1 MINTWTYRI
10 MNFLSFDTYHLTL
23 IIVALITGVVS
34 PITLQLM
41 QYFLK
46 KRNDSKKVKHSLNQN
61 EAIHTDEQITSKL
74 KNIMSKYHCD
84 RVWIGE
90 FHNGG
95 KTYSGKSFQRFS
107 TTYEVVTQGVATE
120 SVNTQNIP
128 TSIFALFFKK
138 LMEIGHYYT
147 TNVNKTDDPMSFAMQ
162 NFWGDRGVSSFICV
176 SIKDIEGNFVGFL
189 CLDGVINDLNI
200 TEDDI
205 ADLVIAASN
214 LAGYL
219 EA

>member
-1 MINTWTYRI
+1 
-10 MNFLSFDTYHLTL
+10 MNFISFDTYHLTL

-34 PITLQLM
+34 PMTLQLM
-41 QYFLK
+41 QYYLK

-74 KNIMSKYHCD
+74 KTIMSKYHCD

-128 TSIFALFFKK
+128 TSIFSLFFKK

-147 TNVNKTDDPMSFAMQ
+147 QNVNKTDDPMSFAMQ

-189 CLDGVINDLNI
+189 CLDGVINDLVI
-200 TEDDI
+200 TEEDI
-205 ADLVIAASN
+205 DNLVIAASN

>member
-1 MINTWTYRI
+1 
-10 MNFLSFDTYHLTL
+10 MNFISFDTYHLTL

-34 PITLQLM
+34 PMTLQLM
-41 QYFLK
+41 QYYLK

-128 TSIFALFFKK
+128 TSIFSLFFKK
-138 LMEIGHYYT
+138 LMEIGYYYT
-147 TNVNKTDDPMSFAMQ
+147 QNVNKTDDPMSFAMQ

-189 CLDGVINDLNI
+189 CLDGVINDLVI
-200 TEDDI
+200 TEEDI
-205 ADLVIAASN
+205 DNLVIAASN

>member
-1 MINTWTYRI
+1 MV
-10 MNFLSFDTYHLTL
+10 FDVSSLTV
-23 IIVALITGVVS
+23 IISALITGVIS
-34 PITLQLM
+34 PITLQIM
-41 QYFLK
+41 QHILK
-46 KRNDSKKVKHSLNQN
+46 KRNEKRKYKNTLDNN
-61 EAIHTDEQITSKL
+61 FAIENDNLITSKL
-74 KNIMSKYHCD
+74 KAIKEKYHCD

-107 TTYEVVTQGVATE
+107 TTYEIVAQGVATE

-138 LMEIGHYYT
+138 LMELGYYYT
-147 TNVNKTDDPMSFAMQ
+147 PNVNKTEDPMSFAMQ
-162 NFWGDRGVSSFICV
+162 NFWGDRGVSSFICI

-189 CLDGVINDLNI
+189 CLDGVINDLVIND
-200 TEDDI
+200 EDI
-205 ADLVIAASN
+205 ENLIIAASN

>member
-1 MINTWTYRI
+1 
-10 MNFLSFDTYHLTL
+10 MNFISFDTYHLTL

-34 PITLQLM
+34 PMTLQLM
-41 QYFLK
+41 QYYLK

-189 CLDGVINDLNI
+189 CLDGVINDLVVKE
-200 TEDDI
+200 EDID
-205 ADLVIAASN
+205 DLVIAASN

>member
-1 MINTWTYRI
+1 
-10 MNFLSFDTYHLTL
+10 MNFISFDTYHLTL

-41 QYFLK
+41 QYYLK

-74 KNIMSKYHCD
+74 KAIMSKYHCD

-128 TSIFALFFKK
+128 NSIFALFFKK

-189 CLDGVINDLNI
+189 CLDGVINDLVVKE
-200 TEDDI
+200 EDID
-205 ADLVIAASN
+205 DLVIAASN

>member
-1 MINTWTYRI
+1 
-10 MNFLSFDTYHLTL
+10 MNFISFDTYHLTL

-34 PITLQLM
+34 PMTLQLM
-41 QYFLK
+41 QYYLK

-74 KNIMSKYHCD
+74 KTIMAKYHCD

-128 TSIFALFFKK
+128 TSIFSLFFKK

-147 TNVNKTDDPMSFAMQ
+147 QNVNKTDDPMSFAMQ

-189 CLDGVINDLNI
+189 CLDGVINDLVI
-200 TEDDI
+200 TEEDI
-205 ADLVIAASN
+205 DNLVIAASN

>member
-1 MINTWTYRI
+1 
-10 MNFLSFDTYHLTL
+10 MNFLTFDTYHLTL

-41 QYFLK
+41 QYYLK

-74 KNIMSKYHCD
+74 KSIMAKYHCD

-107 TTYEVVTQGVATE
+107 TTYEVVVQGVATE

-147 TNVNKTDDPMSFAMQ
+147 ANVNKTDDPMSFAMQ

-189 CLDGVINDLNI
+189 CLDGVINDLVI
-200 TEDDI
+200 KEEDID
-205 ADLVIAASN
+205 DLVIAASN

>member
-1 MINTWTYRI
+1 
-10 MNFLSFDTYHLTL
+10 MNFISFDTYHLTL

-41 QYFLK
+41 QYYLK

-74 KNIMSKYHCD
+74 KAIMSKYHCD

-189 CLDGVINDLNI
+189 CLDGVINDLVVKE
-200 TEDDI
+200 EDID
-205 ADLVIAASN
+205 DLVIAASN

>member
-1 MINTWTYRI
+1 MDDTNT

-46 KRNDSKKVKHSLNQN
+46 KRNDSKKIKHSLNQN
-61 EAIHTDEQITSKL
+61 EAIHKDDLITSKL
-74 KNIMSKYHCD
+74 KALMVKYACD

-107 TTYEVVTQGVATE
+107 TTYEVVGQGVAPE
-120 SVNTQNIP
+120 AVNTQNIP

-138 LMEIGHYYT
+138 LSEIGHYYT

-162 NFWGDRGVSSFICV
+162 NFWGNRGVSSFVCI

-189 CLDGVINDLNI
+189 CLDGVIH
-200 TEDDI
+200 DI
-205 ADLVIAASN
+205 AIGEEEIRNLVISASN

-219 EA
+219 EE

>member
-1 MINTWTYRI
+1 
-10 MNFLSFDTYHLTL
+10 MNFISFDTYHLTL

-41 QYFLK
+41 QYYLK

-189 CLDGVINDLNI
+189 CLDGVINDLVVKE
-200 TEDDI
+200 EDID
-205 ADLVIAASN
+205 DLVIAASN

>member
-1 MINTWTYRI
+1 
-10 MNFLSFDTYHLTL
+10 
-23 IIVALITGVVS
+23 
-34 PITLQLM
+34 M
-41 QYFLK
+41 QYYLK

>member
-1 MINTWTYRI
+1 

-74 KNIMSKYHCD
+74 KAIMTKYHCD

-200 TEDDI
+200 TENDIDDLI
-205 ADLVIAASN
+205 IAASN

>member
-1 MINTWTYRI
+1 

>member
-1 MINTWTYRI
+1 

-74 KNIMSKYHCD
+74 KAIMAKYHCD

-200 TEDDI
+200 TENDI
-205 ADLVIAASN
+205 DDLVIAASN

>member
-1 MINTWTYRI
+1 
-10 MNFLSFDTYHLTL
+10 
-23 IIVALITGVVS
+23 
-34 PITLQLM
+34 M

-74 KNIMSKYHCD
+74 KAIMTKYHCD

-200 TEDDI
+200 TENDIDDLI
-205 ADLVIAASN
+205 IAASN

>member
-1 MINTWTYRI
+1 
-10 MNFLSFDTYHLTL
+10 MNFISFDTYHLTL

-34 PITLQLM
+34 PMTLQLM
-41 QYFLK
+41 QYYLK

-128 TSIFALFFKK
+128 TSIFSLFFKK

-147 TNVNKTDDPMSFAMQ
+147 QNVNKTDDPMSFAMQ

-189 CLDGVINDLNI
+189 CLDGVINDLVI
-200 TEDDI
+200 TEEDI
-205 ADLVIAASN
+205 DNLVIAASN